1 MNALIVYNKDKSS
14 PRDQARLDIYM
25 DAFSK
30 FSIQLIATSFDLL
43 NRVLESAQ
51 PGFFKFALFLDSDAN
66 IARFLTE
73 EHQIPIFNSE
83 AAMQVAM
90 DRALLFIA
98 LKHADIPIPQTI
110 ILPHAVNVSVLSFTK
125 ELKTMLPEVR
135 YPSLVKHRFNLEE
148 PSHLVENES
157 DFIKLLETIPMK
169 PLVVQAF
176 VPLNKR
182 RSYRIFVLG
191 SKVMVSME
199 QVGEKENILRSVT
212 TTTNLN
218 KIAIKTMKA
227 IGASFGLVYLFVD
240 EDKKPYVYAVQ
251 TNPDIVEL
259 QLVTGEYV
267 GWYVAR
273 HIVSTLNLKINEE

>member
-14 PRDQARLDIYM
+14 PRDQARLDIYI

-30 FSIQLIATSFDLL
+30 FSIQLIATSFDGL
-43 NRVLESAQ
+43 NRVLEVTH
-51 PGFFKFALFLDSDAN
+51 PGFFKFALFVDPDADS
-66 IARFLTE
+66 ARFLTE
-73 EHQIPIFNSE
+73 EHQLPIFNNE
-83 AAMQVAM
+83 AAIQVTM

-98 LKHADIPIPQTI
+98 LKHAEIPIPKTI
-110 ILPHAVNVSVLSFTK
+110 ILPHTMNVSVLSFTK
-125 ELKTMLPEVR
+125 ELNMMLTEIN
-135 YPSLVKHRFNLEE
+135 YPSLVKHRFNFEE
-148 PSHLVENES
+148 PNYLVNNEREL
-157 DFIKLLETIPMK
+157 IQLLETIPMK

-182 RSYRIFVLG
+182 KSYRIFVLG
-191 SKVMVSME
+191 SKVIVSME
-199 QVGEKENILRSVT
+199 QLGEKENMLRSVT

-218 KIAIKTMKA
+218 KIAIKTIKA

-273 HIVSTLNLKINEE
+273 HIVSTLNLKTNEE